1 MEFIIN
7 NWYVVLA
14 CVAVFAVGCF
24 GVYRFFQKP
33 TEEQLNAVYEW
44 LLGAVIEAEKALGSG
59 TGQLKL
65 RQVYDLFLIRFP
77 WVARV
82 IPFAMFSDMV
92 DDALEDMREL
102 LETNVAVQEYVGVSD
117 HV

>member
-1 MEFIIN
+1 MEFIMN
-7 NWYVVLA
+7 NWYVALA
-14 CVAVFAVGCF
+14 CAAIIAVGCF

-65 RQVYDLFLIRFP
+65 HRVYDLFLVRFP
-77 WVARV
+77 WVARI
-82 IPFAMFSDMV
+82 IPFNVFSDMV

-102 LETNVAVQEYVGVSD
+102 LEANVAVQDYVGVSD